1 MHKDQ
6 IISQLIQEKII
17 TISPDKPFTYA
28 SGMLSPIYTD
38 LRLTVS
44 YPELRDMIAGD
55 LANLIAKEFP
65 EATIIG
71 GVATAGIPH
80 AAWVAD
86 KLHLP
91 MIYVRPKPKDH
102 GKGRQIEGRFSK
114 DDKIALIDDLIT
126 TGGSVLNAVKATE
139 KDGGNI
145 IGVSSIFTYY
155 LPDAKENFAKAN
167 VKYAPL
173 LSYPELLKKENE
185 SGHISSS
192 QYDFLKTWHE
202 DPWAWGKQFEK

>member
-1 MHKDQ
+1 
-6 IISQLIQEKII
+6 
-17 TISPDKPFTYA
+17 
-28 SGMLSPIYTD
+28 MLSPIYTD

-91 MIYVRPKPKDH
+91 MIYVRPKP
-102 GKGRQIEGRFSK
+102 
-114 DDKIALIDDLIT
+114 
-126 TGGSVLNAVKATE
+126 
-139 KDGGNI
+139 
-145 IGVSSIFTYY
+145 
-155 LPDAKENFAKAN
+155 
-167 VKYAPL
+167 
-173 LSYPELLKKENE
+173 
-185 SGHISSS
+185 
-192 QYDFLKTWHE
+192 
-202 DPWAWGKQFEK
+202 

>member
-1 MHKDQ
+1 MHQDQ
-6 IISQLIQEKII
+6 IISALIANKII

-28 SGMLSPIYTD
+28 SGMHSPIYTD
-38 LRLTVS
+38 LRLTIS
-44 YPELRDMIAGD
+44 YPDLRDMIASD
-55 LANLIAKEFP
+55 LATLIKKEFP

-80 AAWVAD
+80 AALVAE

-102 GKGRQIEGRFSK
+102 GRGRQIEGRFSK
-114 DDKIALIDDLIT
+114 DDQVVLIDDLIT
-126 TGGSVLNAVKATE
+126 TGGSVLNAVQATQ
-139 KDGGNI
+139 KDGGQVC
-145 IGVSSIFTYY
+145 GVSSIFTYY

-173 LSYPELLKKENE
+173 LSYPELLKKEKK
-185 SGHISSS
+185 SGHISAD
-192 QYDFLKTWHE
+192 QYEVLRNWHE
-202 DPWAWGKQFEK
+202 DPWHWKN

>member
-44 YPELRDMIAGD
+44 YPELRDMIASD

-65 EATIIG
+65 EATIVG

-80 AAWVAD
+80 AALVAEKFWVVILA
-86 KLHLP
+86 KTF
-91 MIYVRPKPKDH
+91 I
-102 GKGRQIEGRFSK
+102 GIETSRWTCCYF
-114 DDKIALIDDLIT
+114 D
-126 TGGSVLNAVKATE
+126 
-139 KDGGNI
+139 
-145 IGVSSIFTYY
+145 
-155 LPDAKENFAKAN
+155 
-167 VKYAPL
+167 
-173 LSYPELLKKENE
+173 
-185 SGHISSS
+185 
-192 QYDFLKTWHE
+192 
-202 DPWAWGKQFEK
+202 

>member
-6 IISQLIQEKII
+6 IISQLIKEKII

-44 YPELRDMIAGD
+44 YPELRDMIASD
-55 LANLIAKEFP
+55 LANLIAAEFP
-65 EATIIG
+65 QATIIG

-80 AAWVAD
+80 AALVAE

-102 GKGRQIEGRFSK
+102 GKGRQIEGRFSEN
-114 DDKIALIDDLIT
+114 DQIVLIDKSEEHTSELQSRFDLVCRLLLEKKKKKIKRIT
-126 TGGSVLNAVKATE
+126 NL
-139 KDGGNI
+139 
-145 IGVSSIFTYY
+145 
-155 LPDAKENFAKAN
+155 
-167 VKYAPL
+167 
-173 LSYPELLKKENE
+173 
-185 SGHISSS
+185 
-192 QYDFLKTWHE
+192 
-202 DPWAWGKQFEK
+202 

>member
-6 IISQLIQEKII
+6 IIQKLIEEKII

-44 YPELRDMIAGD
+44 YPELRDMIASS
-55 LANLIAKEFP
+55 LANLIAQEFP
-65 EATIIG
+65 EATVIG

-102 GKGRQIEGRFSK
+102 GKGRQIEGRFTK
-114 DDKIALIDDLIT
+114 DDKIVLIDDLIT
-126 TGGSVLNAVKATE
+126 TGGSVLQAVQATE
-139 KDGGNI
+139 KDGGKV
-145 IGVSSIFTYY
+145 IGVSSIFTYQ
-155 LPDAKENFAKAN
+155 LPDAQENFQKAGI
-167 VKYAPL
+167 KYAPL
-173 LSYPELLKKENE
+173 LSYPELIKKENE
-185 SGHISSS
+185 LGHISSEK
-192 QYDFLKTWHE
+192 YAVLKTWHE
-202 DPWAWGKQFEK
+202 DPWNWGKR